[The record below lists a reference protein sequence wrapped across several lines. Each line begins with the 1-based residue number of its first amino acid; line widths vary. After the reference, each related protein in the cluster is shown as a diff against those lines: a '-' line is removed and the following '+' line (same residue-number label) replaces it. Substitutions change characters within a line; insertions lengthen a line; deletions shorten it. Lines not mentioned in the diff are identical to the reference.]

1 MTNEENLKT
10 IGIGTKE
17 VKKLKPKKCKVE
29 AVEVNLIEKAKA
41 NKAIFYL
48 AHPDKADEQ
57 IAISSTFILRE
68 KKGSKEI
75 KSFATWVN
83 LDEDNLLQ
91 KDSPLAILLK
101 HYGANN
107 VMEMVGKEV
116 DTETDADGYLAIK
129 SY

>member
-1 MTNEENLKT
+1 MTEANLKT

-17 VKKLKPKKCKVE
+17 AVKLKPKKCKVE
-29 AVEVNLIEKAKA
+29 AAEIKLVEKAKA
-41 NKAIFYL
+41 NKAVFFL
-48 AHPDKADEQ
+48 AHPDKPDEQ
-57 IAISSTFILRE
+57 IAISATFILRE

-101 HYGANN
+101 HYGASN

-116 DTETDADGYLAIK
+116 DTDTDADGYLSIK